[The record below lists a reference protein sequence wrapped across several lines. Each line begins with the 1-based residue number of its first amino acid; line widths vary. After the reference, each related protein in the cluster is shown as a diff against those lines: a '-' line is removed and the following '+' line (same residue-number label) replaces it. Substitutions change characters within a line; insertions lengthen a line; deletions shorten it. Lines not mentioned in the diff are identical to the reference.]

1 MKNVTNNTRAGKNG
15 KVIVCPNCNEG
26 NVAYHFSWISR
37 SCPACGKIS
46 NKTDYLLLEHEDI
59 SRRGGSAQTP
69 KKTAA
74 CRKNARKPRKKK
86 MPEYDTVTLLKLAH
100 LELVTS
106 YGVIG
111 GDEIKRDG
119 LHING
124 IPFVDVINHHLEKL

>member
-1 MKNVTNNTRAGKNG
+1 MKCNDCETKLTEQEKEFGLCGICEGKRSKKKEEDYQKEQVSEEMSKTNNADWHK
-15 KVIVCPNCNEG
+15 E
-26 NVAYHFSWISR
+26 FS
-37 SCPACGKIS
+37 K
-46 NKTDYLLLEHEDI
+46 K
-59 SRRGGSAQTP
+59 GGSAKSE

-119 LHING
+119 LHIND
-124 IPFVDVINHHLEKL
+124 IPFVDVIKHHLEKL

>member
-15 KVIVCPNCNEG
+15 KVIVCPKCNEG
-26 NVAYHFSWISR
+26 NTVYHFAWLSR
-37 SCPACGKIS
+37 SCPACREIS
-46 NKTDYLLLEHEDI
+46 TKADYLLLEHEDI
-59 SRRGGSAQTP
+59 SRRGGSAKTP
-69 KKTAA
+69 KKMAA

-100 LELVTS
+100 LELVAS

>member
-1 MKNVTNNTRAGKNG
+1 MKNPAAVKLGK
-15 KVIVCPNCNEG
+15 
-26 NVAYHFSWISR
+26 S
-37 SCPACGKIS
+37 
-46 NKTDYLLLEHEDI
+46 
-59 SRRGGSAQTP
+59 GGLKKSE
-69 KKTAA
+69 KKTEA

-86 MPEYDTVTLLKLAH
+86 MPEYDTLTLLKLAH

-124 IPFVDVINHHLEKL
+124 IPFVDVINHHIENL